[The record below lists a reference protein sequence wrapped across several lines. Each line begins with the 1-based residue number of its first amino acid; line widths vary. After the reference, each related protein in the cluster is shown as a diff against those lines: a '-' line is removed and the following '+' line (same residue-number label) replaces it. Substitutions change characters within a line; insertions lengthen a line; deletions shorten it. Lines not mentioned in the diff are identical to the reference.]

1 MNLNPTTWHM
11 PSLLSEEA
19 PPGTSDWWKKHK
31 SKAEFVVGE
40 GWRVP
45 GFEDYYD
52 DEGRPNGMTENP
64 AGFVADRHEGSVAI
78 QEALLTASVDARKRG
93 VFVEPAEGEWPGDAP

>member
-1 MNLNPTTWHM
+1 MTWNYRIVHRLDG
-11 PSLLSEEA
+11 SFGLHE
-19 PPGTSDWWKKHK
+19 
-31 SKAEFVVGE
+31 V
-40 GWRVP
+40 
-45 GFEDYYD
+45 YYD
-52 DEGRPNGMTENP
+52 AEGRPNGMTENP